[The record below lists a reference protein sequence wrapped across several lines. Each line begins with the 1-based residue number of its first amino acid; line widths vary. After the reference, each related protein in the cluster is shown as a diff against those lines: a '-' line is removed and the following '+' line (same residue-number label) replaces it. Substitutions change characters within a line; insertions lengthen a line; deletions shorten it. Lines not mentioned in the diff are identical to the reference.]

1 MKTSTSKPKM
11 PPLKTVSGPVGTCAW
26 GPHPGGDLPADSGT
40 PALGT
45 VEGDAESSVGG
56 GGVSGEGGGPH
67 LPTEHRGQR
76 GGATPHPLHCR
87 DHGHRRHARQRSP
100 FGASEFL
107 ALNRTEDVTPTAIA
121 DSATAQDSFLKRWSA
136 SPRLSL
142 GKGNPCCSAEPTP
155 HSPAPANSEAAVAGA
170 WHRPTAMDFI

>member
-56 GGVSGEGGGPH
+56 GGGVGRGRGTSPPHRAPGAERGSHPPPPALPGPRAPPPRTAEKPFRCFRVSGSEPDGGRYTYSDRRLRYGPGFVSEEVVCVAPPQSWEGKSM
-67 LPTEHRGQR
+67 L
-76 GGATPHPLHCR
+76 LCR
-87 DHGHRRHARQRSP
+87 
-100 FGASEFL
+100 
-107 ALNRTEDVTPTAIA
+107 T
-121 DSATAQDSFLKRWSA
+121 
-136 SPRLSL
+136 
-142 GKGNPCCSAEPTP
+142 
-155 HSPAPANSEAAVAGA
+155 HSPQP
-170 WHRPTAMDFI
+170 RPC

>member
-56 GGVSGEGGGPH
+56 GGCREREGDLTSPQSTGGREGEP
-67 LPTEHRGQR
+67 P
-76 GGATPHPLHCR
+76 
-87 DHGHRRHARQRSP
+87 
-100 FGASEFL
+100 
-107 ALNRTEDVTPTAIA
+107 
-121 DSATAQDSFLKRWSA
+121 
-136 SPRLSL
+136 
-142 GKGNPCCSAEPTP
+142 PTP
-155 HSPAPANSEAAVAGA
+155 CTAGTTGTAATHGREALSVLQSF
-170 WHRPTAMDFI
+170 WL